1 MKKYLSILLCLVL
14 VFQFTT
20 VSWAYTIDSTET
32 VTSMR
37 IVIPLSEDEEDV
49 AIMQK
54 SGLEK
59 FGLEKREST
68 YALGDNTGTFD
79 LSRTNNLTLN
89 FTKKTP
95 TKDGLIVSGTAEI
108 KVGGET
114 ISRPFTDVTFKLMD
128 LGNNKAVYEG
138 VVDITTV
145 EKDIEIPAYIDI
157 VAKTDFSEI
166 VANVSLGT
174 LESDAGLLA
183 FGNLYEEYELY
194 YDLISTSTA
203 ESDEDDTSSNM
214 KGIND
219 SSDEPTIEA
228 DDSYLYCGTG
238 INSKVDGVTAS
249 GETVI
254 IVAAKRDMAMRDSD
268 LGFEL
273 GRVFSRST
281 NARNAVD
288 GATRAYPHAVH
299 VEFECQRGNFL
310 DVEQAYP
317 VAASSTGSGLA
328 EFIGLAATLFDFTAG
343 DFLAI
348 AVGEIM
354 DAVADISWDRGATI
368 GGYYNWGEIM
378 LNIDSTE
385 YSNVDL
391 PSSTSYSNAKDNT
404 SNGVVVKFKYESAG
418 TDSVSSANIIL
429 SGNIA
434 YKIYAGTHRIYTV
447 STGSAEVEHVIEN
460 RDF

>member
-14 VFQFTT
+14 VLQFTT
-20 VSWAYTIDSTET
+20 VSWAGTIDNTET
-32 VTSMR
+32 VTPMR

-59 FGLEKREST
+59 IGLEKNEST
-68 YALGDNTGTFD
+68 YALGDKSSTFD
-79 LSRTNNLTLN
+79 LSGTNDLTLN
-89 FTKKTP
+89 FTKKIP
-95 TKDGLIVSGTAEI
+95 IKNGLIVSGTAEI
-108 KVGGET
+108 SVGGET
-114 ISRPFTDVTFKLMD
+114 ICRQFADATLKFMD
-128 LGNNKAVYEG
+128 LGNNKAIYEG

-157 VAKTDFSEI
+157 VAKTDFSKI

-194 YDLISTSTA
+194 YDLISTLSA
-203 ESDEDDTSSNM
+203 ESDEENTVSNM
-214 KGIND
+214 KGINN
-219 SSDEPTIEA
+219 SDEPTIEA

-254 IVAAKRDMAMRDSD
+254 IVAAKRDMAMRNSD
-268 LGFEL
+268 IGFEL

-299 VEFECQRGNFL
+299 VEFECQQGDFL

-328 EFIGLAATLFDFTAG
+328 KTIGIAATLLDFTAG

-348 AVGEIM
+348 AVEEIM
-354 DAVADISWDRGATI
+354 NAVAGVSWDRDATI
-368 GGYYNWGEIM
+368 GGSYNWGEIM
-378 LNIDSTE
+378 LSIDSAE
-385 YSNVDL
+385 YGNVDL
-391 PSSTSYSNAKDNT
+391 PSSTSYSNAKDNDT
-404 SNGVVVKFKYESAG
+404 NGVVVKFKYETAG
-418 TDSVSSANIIL
+418 SDSIPSVNIVL

-447 STGSAEVEHVIEN
+447 STGVAEVEHILEN
-460 RDF
+460 RDI